1 LHLVSPLVLSS
12 IIPFHHHQDNKIRYH
27 NKQTANSTSRCIGGW
42 VNQFPSLE
50 EAQRTNIALAHT
62 AAETFATTLC
72 PSPAEI
78 SQSKNK
84 RGIAFRF
91 IYMSCAGAE
100 QNSFASLWWSAD
112 SRKMKGAAE
121 KGLLELADSRNPGSL
136 ECYCLRLGKVL
147 PGGSTVYNLTT
158 MGVSQSISDAHVA
171 KCAINT
177 VLDGRT
183 KEEGGRILENVDCV
197 GDDWASINSLSM
209 DGV

>member
-1 LHLVSPLVLSS
+1 
-12 IIPFHHHQDNKIRYH
+12 
-27 NKQTANSTSRCIGGW
+27 
-42 VNQFPSLE
+42 
-50 EAQRTNIALAHT
+50 
-62 AAETFATTLC
+62 
-72 PSPAEI
+72 
-78 SQSKNK
+78 
-84 RGIAFRF
+84 
-91 IYMSCAGAE
+91 
-100 QNSFASLWWSAD
+100 
-112 SRKMKGAAE
+112 
-121 KGLLELADSRNPGSL
+121 
-136 ECYCLRLGKVL
+136 LRLGKVL